1 MPGAGR
7 LVLVSDDE
15 PSLRELLS
23 HVLEEEGYSVV
34 SAASGQEALD
44 TFRKYSD
51 EIVLIIQDL
60 KLPDLDG
67 ARLLARY
74 TTEAPGIPVIVIT
87 AFSTSNNAVE
97 AMRLGAYDY
106 IKKPFEVD
114 AIRQVVNRA
123 VGKHDKSRG
132 SVKSAEET
140 PQRKYELIGN
150 HHSIQEVMDLVDRV
164 APTDSTV
171 LIQGESG
178 TGKELVARALHD
190 RSQRQDEPFISVNC
204 SAFTETLLESEL
216 FGHKKGAFTG
226 SVADTDGFFRASDGG
241 TLFLDEVADMSLTT
255 QVKILRVIEE
265 RIVTPVGSTC
275 AEPVN
280 VRIVAATNKKIREEI
295 ENGNF
300 REDLYYRLNVIPV
313 ELPPLRDRKED
324 IPLLAGY
331 FIRKHSERMGKELT
345 GISESAIEKLQ
356 GYEWPGNVRELDNI
370 IQRHVALCKGK
381 EIESVQLRDHVPAS
395 SAEGPAAAR
404 GFGIPEQGMDLEERL
419 EEVETG
425 YLREA
430 LSATGGNMTEAAR
443 LLGMSYRSMR
453 YRVQK
458 LRVRD
463 TEIVV

>member
-15 PSLRELLS
+15 PSLRDLLS

-34 SAASGQEALD
+34 SAANGQEALE

-123 VGKHDKSRG
+123 VGKYYKSRG
-132 SVKSAEET
+132 SVKRAEEM
-140 PQRKYELIGN
+140 PERKYDLLGN
-150 HHSIQEVMDLVDRV
+150 HHSIQEVMDLVNRV

-226 SVADTDGFFRASDGG
+226 AVADSDGFFRAADGG

-255 QVKILRVIEE
+255 QVKILRVIEG
-265 RIVTPVGSTC
+265 RVVTPVGSPR

-295 ENGNF
+295 ENRNF

-331 FIRKHSERMGKELT
+331 FIRKHSKRMGKELT
-345 GISESAIEKLQ
+345 GISESVIEKLRA
-356 GYEWPGNVRELDNI
+356 YEWPGNVRELDNI

-381 EIESVQLRDHVPAS
+381 EIESIQLRNHVPTPS
-395 SAEGPAAAR
+395 REGSAVAQ
-404 GFGIPEQGMDLEERL
+404 GFGIPDQGMDLEERL

-463 TEIVV
+463 AEFIV

>member
-1 MPGAGR
+1 M
-7 LVLVSDDE
+7 VSDDE

-34 SAASGQEALD
+34 SAASGQEALE

-74 TTEAPGIPVIVIT
+74 TTEAPGIPVVVIT

-123 VGKHDKSRG
+123 VGKHDESRG
-132 SVKSAEET
+132 SVKSAEEA
-140 PQRKYELIGN
+140 PQRKYDLIGN
-150 HHSIQEVMDLVDRV
+150 HHSIQEVMDLVNRV
-164 APTDSTV
+164 ASTDSTV

-226 SVADTDGFFRASDGG
+226 SVADTDGFFMAADG
-241 TLFLDEVADMSLTT
+241 LSL
-255 QVKILRVIEE
+255 IHI
-265 RIVTPVGSTC
+265 
-275 AEPVN
+275 
-280 VRIVAATNKKIREEI
+280 
-295 ENGNF
+295 
-300 REDLYYRLNVIPV
+300 
-313 ELPPLRDRKED
+313 
-324 IPLLAGY
+324 
-331 FIRKHSERMGKELT
+331 
-345 GISESAIEKLQ
+345 
-356 GYEWPGNVRELDNI
+356 
-370 IQRHVALCKGK
+370 
-381 EIESVQLRDHVPAS
+381 
-395 SAEGPAAAR
+395 
-404 GFGIPEQGMDLEERL
+404 
-419 EEVETG
+419 
-425 YLREA
+425 
-430 LSATGGNMTEAAR
+430 
-443 LLGMSYRSMR
+443 
-453 YRVQK
+453 
-458 LRVRD
+458 
-463 TEIVV
+463 

>member
-7 LVLVSDDE
+7 LVMVSDDE
-15 PSLRELLS
+15 PHLRDLLS
-23 HVLEEEGYSVV
+23 LVLEEEGYGVV
-34 SAASGQEALD
+34 CASSGQEALE

-51 EIVLIIQDL
+51 RLALIIQDL

-67 ARLLARY
+67 VRLLARY
-74 TTEAPGIPVIVIT
+74 KTEAPQIPVVVIT
-87 AFSTSNNAVE
+87 AYSTWDNSVE

-106 IKKPFEVD
+106 IKKPFEVG

-123 VGKHDKSRG
+123 TAESPVAQEGPGCQQDVSVQKHD
-132 SVKSAEET
+132 
-140 PQRKYELIGN
+140 LIGN
-150 HHSIQEVMDLVDRV
+150 HRSIQEVMNLVDRV

-190 RSQRQDEPFISVNC
+190 RSQRSEQGFISVNC

-226 SVADTDGFFRASDGG
+226 AVADSKGFFKAADGG

-265 RIVTPVGSTC
+265 RVVTPVGSTRG
-275 AEPVN
+275 EPVD
-280 VRIVAATNKKIREEI
+280 VRIVAATNKNILEEI
-295 ENGNF
+295 EHGRF

-313 ELPPLRDRKED
+313 WLTPLRERKDD
-324 IPLLAGY
+324 IPLLAG
-331 FIRKHSERMGKELT
+331 FFLRRHSIRMGRELT
-345 GISESAIEKLQ
+345 GFSEEAISRLQ
-356 GYEWPGNVRELDNI
+356 GYDWPGNVRELDNI
-370 IQRHVALCKGK
+370 IQRHVALCNGS
-381 EIESVQLRDHVPAS
+381 EIDSVQLREQSVG
-395 SAEGPAAAR
+395 SAPDVQAPQHE
-404 GFGIPEQGMDLEERL
+404 FGIPEQGMDLEEHL
-419 EEVETG
+419 EEIEMG

-430 LSATGGNMTEAAR
+430 LRATGGNMTEAAR
-443 LLGMSYRSMR
+443 VLGMSYRSMR

-458 LRVRD
+458 LRTHDAEPVL
-463 TEIVV
+463 